1 MSKEQL
7 YSVYVQFKKG
17 EDAVAMG
24 DKTTTSVEVIGNALV
39 IEGYYRHGKGK
50 VIYNMDTVKSCS
62 VVPLSDEDNKKMW
75 EELERE
81 EA

>member
-17 EDAVAMG
+17 EDA
-24 DKTTTSVEVIGNALV
+24 LV

-50 VIYNMDTVKSCS
+50 VIYNLNTIKSCS
-62 VVPLSDEDNKKMW
+62 LIPLSEEENKKMW
-75 EELERE
+75 EELEGE

>member
-24 DKTTTSVEVIGNALV
+24 DKTTTSVEVIGEALV
-39 IEGYYRHGKGK
+39 NEGFYSHGKGK
-50 VIYNMDTVKSCS
+50 VIYNLNTIKSCS
-62 VVPLSDEDNKKMW
+62 LIPLSEEENKKMW
-75 EELERE
+75 KELERE
-81 EA
+81 ES